1 MNHNDG
7 IKTAILVD
15 GGFYRRRAYACLGD
29 LSPKERADELDV
41 YCRRHLTERI
51 NGDKVNHSLYR
62 IFYYDCEPVDKTIYN
77 PFTKSNVNLGK
88 SPTYEWTNAFFEEL
102 KKKRKFAIR
111 L

>member
-41 YCRRHLTERI
+41 ER
-51 NGDKVNHSLYR
+51 
-62 IFYYDCEPVDKTIYN
+62 
-77 PFTKSNVNLGK
+77 
-88 SPTYEWTNAFFEEL
+88 
-102 KKKRKFAIR
+102 
-111 L
+111 